1 MGSLL
6 AAFEAQPVDCARARL
21 IHEPSKYR
29 STLPVVRR
37 RPPPDVVEHVERD
50 LFCAGLVAENAH
62 DQGEHQTVG
71 TVVERLQGKLI
82 ARSNGF
88 DELAPFTF

>member
-6 AAFEAQPVDCARARL
+6 SAFEAQPVDCARARL

-29 STLPVVRR
+29 ATLSVVRR
-37 RPPPDVVEHVERD
+37 RSPPDVVEDVERD
-50 LFCAGLVAENAH
+50 LFGAGMVAENAH
-62 DQGEHQTVG
+62 DQGEHQPVG
-71 TVVERLQGKLI
+71 AVVERSQSKLI

-88 DELAPFTF
+88 DKLAPFTF